1 MAPMTAYW
9 ISTYHQITDPDR
21 FAAYAELAGPALT
34 AAGGTYL
41 ARATAAAAWESGVLE
56 RSVLVEFPTVDAA
69 VAAHDSDAYQAAL
82 EALGDAA
89 VRDVRIVPGVEPVT
103 PVDHP

>member
-1 MAPMTAYW
+1 MTAYW
-9 ISTYHQITDPDR
+9 ISTYHEIRDPER
-21 FAAYAELAGPALT
+21 FQAYAALAGPALT
-34 AAGGTYL
+34 QAGGTYL
-41 ARATAAAAWESGVLE
+41 ARDTAAAAWESGVLE
-56 RSVLVEFPTVDAA
+56 RSVLVEFPTVEAA
-69 VAAHDSDAYQAAL
+69 VAAHDGQAYQAAL